1 MNSLRDNGNTGNV
14 MSVPFS
20 PPDVGEEEIAEVA
33 DTLRSGWIT
42 TGPKTKKFEKE
53 IAAWIGVGETAR
65 GTPRCVA
72 LNSQT
77 ACAEM
82 ALRMLGIGQG
92 DEVIVPAYTYTATAS
107 VVRHV
112 GATLKIVDVQKDC
125 LEMDYDA
132 VARAITEKT
141 KAIIP
146 VDLGG
151 VPCDYDEIF
160 SVVSAAKDRFR
171 PSSPIQEALGRIAV
185 MADTAHA
192 FGAEWH
198 GRMIGN
204 VADFSSFSFHAVKNF
219 TTGEG
224 GCLTWKPLPGVDSDE
239 IYHTLQ
245 LLSLHGQSKDAFN
258 KNRPGMW
265 EYDVV
270 APWYKCNMTD
280 IMASIGLAQLRRYS
294 GMLARRREIITRYDA
309 AFRPLGVRTL
319 PHYSAEHSSSGHL
332 YITRVFDAKGRPVTD
347 GVRREI
353 ITKLAEAG
361 VSANVH
367 YKPLPML
374 TAYRDLG
381 FDVKDYPN
389 AYAQYENEITLPLHT
404 RLTDEA
410 VEYVIEQYARILR
423 ETVG

>member
-1 MNSLRDNGNTGNV
+1 MSFPCDSEPREKV
-14 MSVPFS
+14 MEIPFS
-20 PPDVGEEEIAEVA
+20 PPDVGEEEIREVA

-42 TGPKTKKFEKE
+42 TGPKTKLLEKE
-53 IAAWIGVGETAR
+53 IAGAIGVGSTDD

-82 ALRMLGIGQG
+82 ALRTVGIGPG
-92 DEVIVPAYTYTATAS
+92 DEVIVPAYTYTASAS
-107 VVRHV
+107 VVCHV
-112 GATLKIVDVQKDC
+112 GATLKIVDVQKDS

-132 VARAITEKT
+132 VASAITDKT

-151 VPCDYDEIF
+151 VPCDYDRIYSIVED
-160 SVVSAAKDRFR
+160 AKEKFR
-171 PSSPIQEALGRIAV
+171 PASPIQEALGRIAV

-198 GRMIGN
+198 GKMIGN

-224 GCLTWKPLPGVDSDE
+224 GCLTWRPVPGVSSDD
-239 IYHTLQ
+239 IYHHLQ

-258 KNRPGMW
+258 KNRPGSW

-270 APWYKCNMTD
+270 APLYKCNMTD
-280 IMASIGLAQLRRYS
+280 ITASIGLAQFRRYP
-294 GMLARRREIITRYDA
+294 GMLIRRREIIERYDA
-309 AFRPLGVRTL
+309 AFRPLGVKTL
-319 PHYSAEHSSSGHL
+319 PHYTADYSSSGHL
-332 YITRVFDAKGRPVTD
+332 YITRVFDKAGKPIDD
-347 GVRREI
+347 GTRREI
-353 ITKLAEAG
+353 IVKLAEQG

-374 TAYRDLG
+374 TAYRNLG

-389 AYAQYENEITLPLHT
+389 AYAHFENEITLPLHT
-404 RLTDEA
+404 RLTDEM
-410 VEYVIEQYARILR
+410 VDYVIEKYTKIIG